1 MSKLMTG
8 VAIGAVATAIAGA
21 GIWGLSAMFSK
32 GGEAPAVTA
41 ESGTRTRATSVGNQA
56 TGVVDLICE
65 LHLDVEGQMALGI
78 QGNEPSRI
86 TIAQVD
92 LDKKSGWYQGKIS
105 ITESRAGTLSQQGRK
120 LVVSRPAMFE
130 RFGVMITQEQ
140 FTVDR
145 DTGDFVQA
153 LTLNDGRS
161 IKLIKGTCAKVTKP
175 PF

>member
-1 MSKLMTG
+1 MSKLTTG
-8 VAIGAVATAIAGA
+8 VAIGAVVTAIAGA

-32 GGEAPAVTA
+32 GGDAPAVTA
-41 ESGTRTRATSVGNQA
+41 DDAPRARPAAGAQSSGIL
-56 TGVVDLICE
+56 DMICE

-86 TIAQVD
+86 TIAQID
-92 LDKKSGWYQGKIS
+92 LDKKAGWYQGKIS
-105 ITESRAGTLSQQGRK
+105 ITESRAGSLAVQGNK
-120 LVVSRPAMFE
+120 FVVTRPAMFE

-145 DTGDFVQA
+145 STGDFVQS
-153 LTLNDGRS
+153 LGLNDGRT
-161 IKLIKGTCAKVTKP
+161 IKLIKGTCAKVIKP